1 MVRMPTALAVIGVV
15 VIILGVWMMINEV
28 TSGLRTLYAGLILEL
43 AAVSMIVF
51 RSIRRRR

>member
-43 AAVSMIVF
+43 AAVSMIIF
-51 RSIRRRR
+51 RSIRRKR